1 MRQHVR
7 GYTLLEMIVVM
18 AILAM
23 ATAIAA
29 PPSYRMIRSWQ
40 EATQVEDVM
49 QQLERLPSATL
60 VSGKPL
66 LASADGGIELI
77 ELPQDWTL
85 HMRTP
90 LRVQANG
97 ACSDARGV
105 LTTQHQTVEFQIQAP
120 FCRVQRIEP

>member
-1 MRQHVR
+1 MNRR
-7 GYTLLEMIVVM
+7 TPGYTLLELVVVM

-40 EATQVEDVM
+40 EATQVEDVL
-49 QQLERLPSATL
+49 QQLERLPGTVRANGRPL
-60 VSGKPL
+60 EGKPD
-66 LASADGGIELI
+66 DGIPAVA
-77 ELPQDWTL
+77 LPEGWSL
-85 HMRTP
+85 RMAMP

-105 LTTQHQTVEFQIQAP
+105 LATQQQSIDFRMLAP
-120 FCRVQRIEP
+120 FCRVERL

>member
-40 EATQVEDVM
+40 EATQVEDVL
-49 QQLERLPSATL
+49 QQMEQLPGTVRASGRPLDGERN
-60 VSGKPL
+60 
-66 LASADGGIELI
+66 GGIPVI
-77 ELPQDWTL
+77 ALPEGWSL
-85 HMRTP
+85 RMATP
-90 LRVQANG
+90 LRVLANG
-97 ACSDARGV
+97 ACSDARGT
-105 LTTQHQTVEFQIQAP
+105 LATQQQSIDFRILAP
-120 FCRVQRIEP
+120 FCRVERL